1 MQRGIVKLAQALA
14 GEDDNIQ
21 MIQISTVVSE
31 GFTGDTLDLVPI
43 NCPADIFLGNDQPQS
58 RMFLAVMPGQQQDIG
73 A

>member
-21 MIQISTVVSE
+21 MIQLSTVVSE
-31 GFTGDTLDLVPI
+31 GFTGDTLDLVAI

-58 RMFLAVMPGQQQDIG
+58 RMLLAIMPGQQQDIG